1 MIVYRELYCRDC
13 DKIIGRYNAKYYTE
27 ARVGEV
33 VNLCHTG
40 HVKLGHDV
48 EQRRV
53 VVEAGAAGSG
63 GRIRRLPSR
72 AKSQPPARAAP

>member
-13 DKIIGRYNAKYYTE
+13 NKIIGRYNAKYYTE
-27 ARVGEV
+27 ARVGEI

-48 EQRRV
+48 EQRRIV
-53 VVEAGAAGSG
+53 SETGCAGTPVA
-63 GRIRRLPSR
+63 R
-72 AKSQPPARAAP
+72 PPARRPSRRSP